1 MHLVPVS
8 CGNGITRE
16 VKTSHNHRHESLE
29 RIYMS
34 IYNVETMSDEE
45 IRIRATVGKWGNS
58 AALRLPA
65 TLISQ
70 ANLATQQPV
79 DLVLSGGRIILE
91 PVTDQG
97 SKLAELLAQVTPE
110 SLHGEIDFGLPVGR
124 ELL

>member
-1 MHLVPVS
+1 
-8 CGNGITRE
+8 
-16 VKTSHNHRHESLE
+16 
-29 RIYMS
+29 MS

>member
-1 MHLVPVS
+1 
-8 CGNGITRE
+8 
-16 VKTSHNHRHESLE
+16 
-29 RIYMS
+29 MS

-65 TLISQ
+65 NLISQ

>member
-1 MHLVPVS
+1 
-8 CGNGITRE
+8 
-16 VKTSHNHRHESLE
+16 
-29 RIYMS
+29 MS
-34 IYNVETMSDEE
+34 IYNVETVSEE
-45 IRIRATVGKWGNS
+45 DVRIRTTVGKWGNS

-65 TLISQ
+65 TLMAQ
-70 ANLATQQPV
+70 ANLSAQQPV

-91 PVTDQG
+91 PVTDQS